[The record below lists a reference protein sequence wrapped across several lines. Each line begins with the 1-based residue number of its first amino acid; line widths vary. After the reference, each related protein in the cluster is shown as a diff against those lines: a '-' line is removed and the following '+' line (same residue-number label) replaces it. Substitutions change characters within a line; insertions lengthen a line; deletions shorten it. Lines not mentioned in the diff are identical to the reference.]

1 MPRSVGSIIFC
12 TTGVLTR
19 KLTSCAKRRAN
30 GGSVGLEDS
39 GISVV
44 FVDEVL
50 EYPKYL
56 ASGNK
61 IKYLTACKRRAS
73 GGSVGLEDSGVSV
86 KHSTQE
92 VQQCLQQSCFFVRRG
107 ASLRGLRR

>member
-1 MPRSVGSIIFC
+1 VPRSVGSIIFC

-86 KHSTQE
+86 KTARKRCNSACNRAVFLFDE
-92 VQQCLQQSCFFVRRG
+92 VL
-107 ASLRGLRR
+107 L

>member
-1 MPRSVGSIIFC
+1 VPRSVGSIIFC

-30 GGSVGLEDS
+30 GGSAGLEDS

-56 ASGNK
+56 ASGTK
-61 IKYLTACKRRAS
+61 IPNRLQAPREWR
-73 GGSVGLEDSGVSV
+73 LEDSGVSV
-86 KHSTQE
+86 
-92 VQQCLQQSCFFVRRG
+92 QQCMQQLQQSLQQSWFFLFDEV
-107 ASLRGLRR
+107 LL